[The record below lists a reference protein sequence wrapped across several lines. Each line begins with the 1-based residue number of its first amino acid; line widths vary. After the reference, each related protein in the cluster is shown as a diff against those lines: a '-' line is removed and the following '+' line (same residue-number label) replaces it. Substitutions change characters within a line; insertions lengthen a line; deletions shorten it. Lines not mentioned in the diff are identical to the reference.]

1 MCLALTV
8 GPLAGIAAQSASR
21 WFAIFNT
28 PLTGTYFRSVCGG
41 FSGAM
46 LKFMGYDAIVVNG
59 RIKKPAY
66 VWIHEEHVEFR
77 DVTALGIN
85 YKWCKR
91 TLT

>member
-1 MCLALTV
+1 
-8 GPLAGIAAQSASR
+8 
-21 WFAIFNT
+21 
-28 PLTGTYFRSVCGG
+28 
-41 FSGAM
+41 M